1 METYIMKPTIEDVEA
16 LEALFESVIPHTFVK
31 EGLPSD
37 HEAVGEELISK
48 KDQLKSYLEGDASF
62 YFIWK
67 ENGQVLGTIWYG
79 EANHLI
85 EEGAKGALRGLGE
98 VGTVFVLPEY
108 QGRGIGGKLVAHML
122 KALKDSGIKECV
134 LDSGYT
140 HAQKVWIYKFGQ
152 PDYLMKDQWGEGY
165 DHMIWKIKL

>member
-16 LEALFESVIPHTFVK
+16 LEALFEIVIPHTFVK

-37 HEAVGEELISK
+37 HEAVGDELISK
-48 KDQLKSYLEGDASF
+48 KDQLKSHLEGDASF

-98 VGTVFVLPEY
+98 VGTVFVLPEH
-108 QGRGIGGKLVAHML
+108 QGKGIGGKLVAHML